1 VVDTAP
7 EFERSLEDLA
17 SPEAGQEPRDR
28 LVQAL
33 QPHRSHF
40 VDERVGLTEIV
51 VLGVQDVGSGAPSH
65 CRRLCVTKGLK
76 PPGSLRRG
84 VGVGA
89 TEDRP
94 PRNTDTEGD
103 CTRVT

>member
-51 VLGVQDVGSGAPSH
+51 VLGVQAVGSAH
-65 CRRLCVTKGLK
+65 RLTVGGLA
-76 PPGSLRRG
+76 SQRVWSRQVRFDL
-84 VGVGA
+84 A
-89 TEDRP
+89 S
-94 PRNTDTEGD
+94 GD
-103 CTRVT
+103 